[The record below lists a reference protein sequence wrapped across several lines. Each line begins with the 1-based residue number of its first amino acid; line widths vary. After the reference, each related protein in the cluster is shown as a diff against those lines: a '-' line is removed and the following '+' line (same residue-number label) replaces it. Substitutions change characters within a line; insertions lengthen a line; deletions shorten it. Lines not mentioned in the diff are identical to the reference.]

1 MNQQLIEQIVGEIL
15 GQLGKSPVQLPE
27 RAVPIAVSARH
38 VHLQPEHVE
47 VLFGA
52 GYELT
57 QRSELSQPGQFAANE
72 TVMIAGPKSS
82 IERVRILG
90 PVRKAT
96 QVEVSFTDAMKL
108 GVKPPLRESGN
119 IEGSAPITLIGP
131 KGSVHINQGLIIA
144 QAHIHMAPTDATR
157 FGVEDGEYVTVEAD
171 GVRSISFR
179 NARIRVNERY
189 RLEMHI
195 DTDEANAGFITQG
208 SIGRLVKSND
218 AKETKPMQAETETK
232 IEKVKTSHTVSVP
245 NALEFTKKLLSAED
259 VAVISEKEIVINKG
273 TIVTALARD
282 TARELGK
289 TITSRK

>member
-47 VLFGA
+47 VLFGT

-179 NARIRVNERY
+179 NVRIRVNERY

-195 DTDEANAGFITQG
+195 DTDEANAGFISQG
-208 SIGRLVKSND
+208 AIGRLVKSGD
-218 AKETKPMQAETETK
+218 AKETVSVQAMTET
-232 IEKVKTSHTVSVP
+232 VKTTNPVNVP
-245 NALEFTKKLLSAED
+245 VTFEFTKKLLSAED
-259 VAVISEKEIVINKG
+259 VSGISEKEIVINKG

-289 TITSRK
+289 TISSRK

>member
-1 MNQQLIEQIVGEIL
+1 MNQQLIEQIVGEVL
-15 GQLGKSPVQLPE
+15 GQLGKTPTQLPE

-131 KGSVHINQGLIIA
+131 KGSVHIEQGLIIA
-144 QAHIHMAPTDATR
+144 QSHIHMGTQDAMR
-157 FGVEDGEYVTVEAD
+157 FGVQDGEYVTVEAD
-171 GVRSISFR
+171 GIRPISFR
-179 NARIRVNERY
+179 NVRIRVNERY

-208 SIGRLVKSND
+208 TIGRLVKPNEATEAAACSL
-218 AKETKPMQAETETK
+218 PMTET
-232 IEKVKTSHTVSVP
+232 VKTSSPVKATAP
-245 NALEFTKKLLSAED
+245 KAFEFTKKLLSTED
-259 VAVISEKEIVINKG
+259 LAAISEDEIIVPKG
-273 TIVTALARD
+273 TIVTALAKD

-289 TITSRK
+289 TITVRK

>member
-1 MNQQLIEQIVGEIL
+1 MNQQLIEQIVGEVL
-15 GQLGKSPVQLPE
+15 GQLGKNPTQLPE

-131 KGSVHINQGLIIA
+131 KGSVHIEQGLIIA
-144 QAHIHMAPTDATR
+144 QSHIHMGTQDAQR
-157 FGVEDGEYVTVEAD
+157 FGVQDGEYVTVEAD
-171 GVRSISFR
+171 GIRPISFR
-179 NARIRVNERY
+179 NVRIRVNERY

-208 SIGRLVKSND
+208 TIGRLVKPNE
-218 AKETKPMQAETETK
+218 ATEPVACSLPVSTTVNAPSL
-232 IEKVKTSHTVSVP
+232 VKTVAPKSY
-245 NALEFTKKLLSAED
+245 EFTKKLLSTED
-259 VAVISEKEIVINKG
+259 LAAITEDEIIVPKG
-273 TIVTALARD
+273 TIVTALAKD

-289 TITSRK
+289 TITVRK

>member
-15 GQLGKSPVQLPE
+15 GQLGKNPTQLPE

-96 QVEVSFTDAMKL
+96 QVEVSWTDAMKL

-131 KGSVHINQGLIIA
+131 KGSVHIEQGLIIA
-144 QAHIHMAPTDATR
+144 QSHIHMGPSDAVR
-157 FGVEDGEYVTVEAD
+157 FGVQDGEYVTVEAD
-171 GVRSISFR
+171 GVRPISFR
-179 NARIRVNERY
+179 NVRIRVNERY

-208 SIGRLVKSND
+208 TIGRLVKPSE
-218 AKETKPMQAETETK
+218 ATETACSLPVTDTTT
-232 IEKVKTSHTVSVP
+232 ISRPAKVNTPQSF
-245 NALEFTKKLLSAED
+245 EFTKKLLSTED
-259 VAVISEKEIVINKG
+259 LAAISEDEIVVNKG
-273 TIVTALARD
+273 TIVTALAKD

-289 TITSRK
+289 TITVRK

>member
-131 KGSVHINQGLIIA
+131 KGSVHIDQGLIIA
-144 QAHIHMAPTDATR
+144 QAHIHMAPADATR

-179 NARIRVNERY
+179 NVRIRVNERY

-195 DTDEANAGFITQG
+195 DTDEANAGFISQG
-208 SIGRLVKSND
+208 SIGRLVKSGD
-218 AKETKPMQAETETK
+218 AKEAAPVQATTET
-232 IEKVKTSHTVSVP
+232 VKTPTPVNVQETF
-245 NALEFTKKLLSAED
+245 EFTKKLLSAED
-259 VAVISEKEIVINKG
+259 VSEISEKEIVINKG

-289 TITSRK
+289 KISSRK

>member
-15 GQLGKSPVQLPE
+15 GQLKTNTVQLPE

-38 VHLQPEHVE
+38 VHLQPDHVE

-57 QRSELSQPGQFAANE
+57 QRSQLSQPGQFAANE

-90 PVRKAT
+90 PVRKAS

-131 KGSVHINQGLIIA
+131 KGSVHIKQGLIIA
-144 QAHIHMAPTDATR
+144 QSHIHMTPIDATR
-157 FGVEDGEYVTVEAD
+157 FGVEDGEYITVDSD
-171 GVRSISFR
+171 GIRPISFR
-179 NARIRVNERY
+179 NVRIRVNERY

-208 SIGRLVKSND
+208 AIGRLVKPND
-218 AKETKPMQAETETK
+218 AKVIPVQAVTET
-232 IEKVKTSHTVSVP
+232 VKKSDPINVSQS
-245 NALEFTKKLLSAED
+245 LEFTKKLLSSED
-259 VAVISEKEIVINKG
+259 LASISENEIIVNKG
-273 TIVTALARD
+273 TIITALARD

-289 TITSRK
+289 TITLRK

>member
-15 GQLGKSPVQLPE
+15 GQLKTNPVQLPE

-38 VHLQPEHVE
+38 VHLQPDHVE

-90 PVRKAT
+90 PVRKAS

-131 KGSVHINQGLIIA
+131 KGSVHIKQGLIIA
-144 QAHIHMAPTDATR
+144 QAHIHMTPVDATR
-157 FGVEDGEYVTVEAD
+157 FGVVDGEYITVESD
-171 GVRSISFR
+171 GIRPVSFR
-179 NARIRVNERY
+179 NVRIRVNERY

-208 SIGRLVKSND
+208 AIGRLVKPND
-218 AKETKPMQAETETK
+218 TTATVPVKIATEA
-232 IEKVKTSHTVSVP
+232 VGKTDITSLPQS
-245 NALEFTKKLLSAED
+245 LEFTKKLLSSEEIAS
-259 VAVISEKEIVINKG
+259 ISEKEIIVNKG
-273 TIVTALARD
+273 TIITALARD

-289 TITSRK
+289 TITLRK

>member
-15 GQLGKSPVQLPE
+15 GQLGQSPVQLPE

-131 KGSVHINQGLIIA
+131 KGSVHIDQGLIIA

-157 FGVEDGEYVTVEAD
+157 FGVVDGEYVTVEAD

-179 NARIRVNERY
+179 NVRIRVNERY

-208 SIGRLVKSND
+208 SIGRLVKPND
-218 AKETKPMQAETETK
+218 AKETVPMQATTETTK
-232 IEKVKTSHTVSVP
+232 SPDPVVRIPET
-245 NALEFTKKLLSAED
+245 LEFTKKLLSAED
-259 VAVISEKEIVINKG
+259 VADISEKEIVVNKG

-289 TITSRK
+289 MITSRK

>member
-1 MNQQLIEQIVGEIL
+1 MNQQLIEQIVGEVL
-15 GQLGKSPVQLPE
+15 GQLGKNPTQLPE

-131 KGSVHINQGLIIA
+131 KGSVHIEQGLIIA
-144 QAHIHMAPTDATR
+144 QSHIHMGTQDAQR
-157 FGVEDGEYVTVEAD
+157 FGVQDGEYVTVEAD
-171 GVRSISFR
+171 GIRPISFR
-179 NARIRVNERY
+179 NVRIRVNERY

-208 SIGRLVKSND
+208 TIGRLIKPNEATEPVACSLPVSTTVNAPSPAKTVAPKSY
-218 AKETKPMQAETETK
+218 
-232 IEKVKTSHTVSVP
+232 
-245 NALEFTKKLLSAED
+245 EFTKKLLSTED
-259 VAVISEKEIVINKG
+259 LAAISEDEIIVPKG

-289 TITSRK
+289 TITVRK

>member
-131 KGSVHINQGLIIA
+131 KGSVHIDQGLIIA
-144 QAHIHMAPTDATR
+144 QAHIHMAPADATR

-171 GVRSISFR
+171 GVRAISFR
-179 NARIRVNERY
+179 NVRIRVNERY

-208 SIGRLVKSND
+208 SIGRLVKSGD
-218 AKETKPMQAETETK
+218 AKEVASVQATTEA
-232 IEKVKTSHTVSVP
+232 VKAPTPVNVP
-245 NALEFTKKLLSAED
+245 EAYEFTKKLLSAED
-259 VAVISEKEIVINKG
+259 VSEISEKEIVINKG

-289 TITSRK
+289 TISSRK

>member
-15 GQLGKSPVQLPE
+15 GQLGENPVQLPE

-47 VLFGA
+47 VLFGT

-131 KGSVHINQGLIIA
+131 KGSVHIEQGLIIA
-144 QAHIHMAPTDATR
+144 QSHIHMAPADAAR
-157 FGVEDGEYVTVEAD
+157 FGVNDGEYVTVEAD
-171 GVRSISFR
+171 GIRPISFR
-179 NARIRVNERY
+179 NVRIRVNERY

-195 DTDEANAGFITQG
+195 DTDEANGGFITQG
-208 SIGRLVKSND
+208 SIGRLVKPND
-218 AKETKPMQAETETK
+218 ANEITSAPSMNRMEPVAIPKP
-232 IEKVKTSHTVSVP
+232 VSVP
-245 NALEFTKKLLSAED
+245 QSFEFTKRLLSAED
-259 VAVISEKEIVINKG
+259 IAPISEKEIVVNKG

-289 TITSRK
+289 TITSKK

>member
-15 GQLGKSPVQLPE
+15 GQLGKNPVQLPE
-27 RAVPIAVSARH
+27 RAVPIGVSARH

-72 TVMIAGPKSS
+72 TVMIAGPKSN

-119 IEGSAPITLIGP
+119 IEGSAPVTLIGP
-131 KGSVHINQGLIIA
+131 KGSVHIEQGLIIA
-144 QAHIHMAPTDATR
+144 QSHIHMAPADAAR
-157 FGVEDGEYVTVEAD
+157 FGVADGEYVTVEYD
-171 GVRSISFR
+171 GVRPISFR
-179 NARIRVNERY
+179 NVRIRVNERY

-208 SIGRLVKSND
+208 SIGRLVKAGD
-218 AKETKPMQAETETK
+218 AKEAVAVHNVQET
-232 IEKVKTSHTVSVP
+232 VKSPAPASVP
-245 NALEFTKKLLSAED
+245 KAYEFKKKLLSTED
-259 VAVISEKEIVINKG
+259 LSSISEQEIVVDKG

-289 TITSRK
+289 TITIRK

>member
-15 GQLGKSPVQLPE
+15 GQLGKAPVQLPE

-47 VLFGA
+47 VLFGT

-171 GVRSISFR
+171 GIRSISFR
-179 NARIRVNERY
+179 NVRIRVNERY

-195 DTDEANAGFITQG
+195 DTDEANAGFISQG
-208 SIGRLVKSND
+208 SIGRLVKSDD
-218 AKETKPMQAETETK
+218 AKETVPVQTMM
-232 IEKVKTSHTVSVP
+232 KTVTTTTPV
-245 NALEFTKKLLSAED
+245 NAPVTFEFTKKLLSAED
-259 VAVISEKEIVINKG
+259 VSEISEKEIVINKG

-289 TITSRK
+289 TISSRK

>member
-15 GQLGKSPVQLPE
+15 GQLGKESTQLPE

-38 VHLQPEHVE
+38 VHLQPDHVE

-131 KGSVHINQGLIIA
+131 KGSVHIEKGLIIA
-144 QAHIHMAPTDATR
+144 QSHIHMAPSDAAR
-157 FGVEDGEYVTVEAD
+157 FGVQDGEYITVEAD
-171 GVRSISFR
+171 GIRPISFR
-179 NARIRVNERY
+179 NVRIRVNERY

-208 SIGRLVKSND
+208 TIGRLVKPNE
-218 AKETKPMQAETETK
+218 AAETVTAQ
-232 IEKVKTSHTVSVP
+232 SVAIQSAP
-245 NALEFTKKLLSAED
+245 SASIIKAAAPQSFEFTKKLLSTED
-259 VAVISEKEIVINKG
+259 LALISEEEIIIAKG
-273 TIVTALARD
+273 TIVTALAKD

-289 TITSRK
+289 TITIRK

>member
-15 GQLGKSPVQLPE
+15 GQLGQSPVQLPE

-47 VLFGA
+47 ILFGA

-131 KGSVHINQGLIIA
+131 KGSVHIDQGLIIA
-144 QAHIHMAPTDATR
+144 QSHIHMAPSDAAR
-157 FGVEDGEYVTVEAD
+157 FGVVDGEYVTVEAD

-179 NARIRVNERY
+179 HVRIRVNERY

-208 SIGRLVKSND
+208 SIGRLVKPND
-218 AKETKPMQAETETK
+218 AKETIPMQAVTK
-232 IEKVKTSHTVSVP
+232 TTKTPDPVRIPES
-245 NALEFTKKLLSAED
+245 LEFTKKLLSAED
-259 VAVISEKEIVINKG
+259 VADISEKEIVVNKG

>member
-15 GQLGKSPVQLPE
+15 GQLGKESTQLPE

-38 VHLQPEHVE
+38 VHLQPDHVE

-131 KGSVHINQGLIIA
+131 KGSVHIEQGLIIA
-144 QAHIHMAPTDATR
+144 QSHIHMAPSDAAR
-157 FGVEDGEYVTVEAD
+157 FGVQDGEYITVEAD
-171 GVRSISFR
+171 GIRPISFR
-179 NARIRVNERY
+179 NVRIRVNERY

-208 SIGRLVKSND
+208 TIGRLVKPN
-218 AKETKPMQAETETK
+218 ETAESVRTQPAAVQSAPSAP
-232 IEKVKTSHTVSVP
+232 VKAAAPQSF
-245 NALEFTKKLLSAED
+245 EFTKKLLSTED
-259 VAVISEKEIVINKG
+259 LASISEDEIVIAKG
-273 TIVTALARD
+273 TIVTALAKD

-289 TITSRK
+289 TITIRK

>member
-15 GQLGKSPVQLPE
+15 GQLGKESTQLPE

-38 VHLQPEHVE
+38 VHLQPDHVE

-131 KGSVHINQGLIIA
+131 KGSVHIEQGLIIA
-144 QAHIHMAPTDATR
+144 QSHIHMAPSDAAR
-157 FGVEDGEYVTVEAD
+157 FGVQDGEYVTIEAD
-171 GVRSISFR
+171 GIRPISFR
-179 NARIRVNERY
+179 NVRIRVNERY

-208 SIGRLVKSND
+208 TIGRLVKPNE
-218 AKETKPMQAETETK
+218 ATETASPQSATFQ
-232 IEKVKTSHTVSVP
+232 IAPSAPVKTAAPQSF
-245 NALEFTKKLLSAED
+245 EFTKKLLSTED
-259 VAVISEKEIVINKG
+259 LSAISENEIIIAKG
-273 TIVTALARD
+273 TIVTALAKD

-289 TITSRK
+289 TITIRK

>member
-1 MNQQLIEQIVGEIL
+1 MNQQLIEQIVGEVL
-15 GQLGKSPVQLPE
+15 GQLGKNPTQLPE

-131 KGSVHINQGLIIA
+131 KGSVHIEQGLIIA
-144 QAHIHMAPTDATR
+144 QSHIHMGTQDAQR
-157 FGVEDGEYVTVEAD
+157 FGVQDGEYVTVEAD
-171 GVRSISFR
+171 GIRPISFR
-179 NARIRVNERY
+179 NVRIRVNERY

-208 SIGRLVKSND
+208 TIGRLVKPNEATEPVGCSLPVSTTVNAPSL
-218 AKETKPMQAETETK
+218 AK
-232 IEKVKTSHTVSVP
+232 TVAPKSY
-245 NALEFTKKLLSAED
+245 EFTKKLLSTED
-259 VAVISEKEIVINKG
+259 LAAITEDEIIVPKG
-273 TIVTALARD
+273 TIVTALAKD

-289 TITSRK
+289 TITVRK

>member
-1 MNQQLIEQIVGEIL
+1 MNQQLIEKIVGEIL
-15 GQLGKSPVQLPE
+15 GQLKTTPVQLPE

-38 VHLQPEHVE
+38 VHLQPDHVE

-90 PVRKAT
+90 PVRKAS

-131 KGSVHINQGLIIA
+131 KGSVHIKQGLIIA
-144 QAHIHMAPTDATR
+144 QAHIHMTPVDATR
-157 FGVEDGEYVTVEAD
+157 FGVVDGEYITVESD
-171 GVRSISFR
+171 GIRPVSFR
-179 NARIRVNERY
+179 NVRIRVNERY

-208 SIGRLVKSND
+208 AIGRLVKPND
-218 AKETKPMQAETETK
+218 TTATVPVKIATEA
-232 IEKVKTSHTVSVP
+232 VGKTDITSLPQS
-245 NALEFTKKLLSAED
+245 LEFTKKLLSSEEIAS
-259 VAVISEKEIVINKG
+259 ISEKEIIVNKG
-273 TIVTALARD
+273 TIITALARD

-289 TITSRK
+289 TITLRK

>member
-52 GYELT
+52 GYQLT

-131 KGSVHINQGLIIA
+131 KGSVHIEQGLIIA
-144 QAHIHMAPTDATR
+144 QSHIHMPPSDAAR
-157 FGVEDGEYVTVEAD
+157 FGVEDGEYITVDAD
-171 GVRSISFR
+171 GIRPISFR
-179 NARIRVNERY
+179 NVRIRVNERY

-208 SIGRLVKSND
+208 TIGRLVKAND
-218 AKETKPMQAETETK
+218 VKETGAVQTIPETV
-232 IEKVKTSHTVSVP
+232 KVPSPVNVSQSF
-245 NALEFTKKLLSAED
+245 EFTKKLLSTED
-259 VAVISEKEIVINKG
+259 LAAISEDEIVINKG
-273 TIVTALARD
+273 TIVTALAKD

-289 TITSRK
+289 TITVRK

>member
-15 GQLGKSPVQLPE
+15 GQLKTNPVQLPE

-38 VHLQPEHVE
+38 VHLQPDHVE

-90 PVRKAT
+90 PVRKAS

-131 KGSVHINQGLIIA
+131 KGSVHIKQGLIIA
-144 QAHIHMAPTDATR
+144 QAHIHMTPVDATR
-157 FGVEDGEYVTVEAD
+157 FGVVDGEYITVESD
-171 GVRSISFR
+171 GIRPVSFR
-179 NARIRVNERY
+179 NVRIRVNERY

-208 SIGRLVKSND
+208 AIGRLVKPND
-218 AKETKPMQAETETK
+218 TTATVPVKIATEAMGKTD
-232 IEKVKTSHTVSVP
+232 VKSLPQS
-245 NALEFTKKLLSAED
+245 LEFTKKLLSSEEIAS
-259 VAVISEKEIVINKG
+259 ISEKEIIVNKG
-273 TIVTALARD
+273 TIITALARD

-289 TITSRK
+289 TITLRK